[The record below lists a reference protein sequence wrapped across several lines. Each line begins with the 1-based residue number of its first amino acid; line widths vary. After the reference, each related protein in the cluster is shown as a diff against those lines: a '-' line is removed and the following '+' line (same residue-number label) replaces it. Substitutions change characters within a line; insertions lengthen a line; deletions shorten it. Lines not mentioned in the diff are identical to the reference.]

1 MVSRSIAVLCY
12 HSWGGAE
19 ARMRYLIAVALM
31 LVSAAV
37 PAYARGARHGTI
49 TRHFSG
55 STIVPPL
62 TGTIVPPFTGAIVPP
77 MATTFSRRV
86 GIPGSRITRSM
97 SVRTVHPKIITVT
110 SNGAVVEVRL
120 ATHGVF
126 RFNGRETVVV
136 EERSSGPK
144 TIEIGDRSSRRR
156 NFGSV
161 GDFGAFGDF
170 GSFGGFGGPAVISE
184 APPGVDFIEPQPAP
198 LRTAAEL
205 PPCHET
211 TSVGVIVERGT
222 ACSHVAH

>member
-1 MVSRSIAVLCY
+1 
-12 HSWGGAE
+12 
-19 ARMRYLIAVALM
+19 MRYLIAVALM

-37 PAYARGARHGTI
+37 PAYARGSGTRHGTT

-126 RFNGRETVVV
+126 SFNGRETVVV

>member
-1 MVSRSIAVLCY
+1 
-12 HSWGGAE
+12 
-19 ARMRYLIAVALM
+19 MRYLIAVALM

-37 PAYARGARHGTI
+37 PAYARGSGTRHGT
-49 TRHFSG
+49 TARHFSG

-86 GIPGSRITRSM
+86 GIPGSRVARSM
-97 SVRTVHPKIITVT
+97 SVRPVHPKIITVT

-126 RFNGRETVVV
+126 SFNGRETVVV

-144 TIEIGDRSSRRR
+144 TIEIGDRTSPRR

-161 GDFGAFGDF
+161 GDF
-170 GSFGGFGGPAVISE
+170 GSFGGFGGPAVISDT
-184 APPGVDFIEPQPAP
+184 PPGLDFIEPQPVP
-198 LRTAAEL
+198 LKTAAEL
-205 PPCHET
+205 PPCREIT
-211 TSVGVIVERGT
+211 PVGVTVERGI
-222 ACSHVAH
+222 ACSRVAH